1 MFTILDAEKSRIQS
15 FIGKQLSNSKNE
27 LEARLFPPISGQNEC
42 VDYYQFNRI
51 LRRYTFPKEKGGFGL
66 RKELTTQLNVTSE
79 RNPDIRESVKGQNAI
94 KLYWLKD
101 NIELI
106 KKNSPDNV
114 YQMVKKRKDFVNLLN
129 YPVRVCISDEQI
141 TENAEFKLLN
151 DVEFPKEYRL
161 QNRISVYTEDNMFRI
176 DFTSVKFGRGRT
188 FKQSNVIHSFPCHEI
203 EIEFIGTS
211 KSNKDEIFAT
221 FIKNI
226 GLILSIYYRTSILLT
241 NTLKKEVLDNYKLL
255 ITTDEKLKKSNRKD
269 NKYRNKKL
277 YTYKD
282 FITAKPVTLHRDNIR
297 KTQGVYNILKN
308 NGVTYKADGSNMLL
322 YVVPPEV
329 VASVNVGSGNLFLI
343 DSNFNVIATGI
354 TLSGWDNSIIE
365 GEYINDGRL
374 FCAYDMLY
382 AKNLDIRNKQ
392 LESFNKEQTSR
403 LTYLKDFI
411 KELNEDEDVKNAP
424 INIIEKTYLFGNDS
438 EIFAKAKQLWDD
450 RKSLPFHVDGLIFVP
465 ANEPYPNKAGT
476 WTRLFKWKPPRLNS
490 IDFLVE
496 TVKGANKRDKL
507 FPYVEVFDDEK
518 DVKMDQNAVTQF
530 KKLKLYTTGTAD
542 KFNRRTGKMNRRP
555 FPKLFKEVDIPINNQ
570 GQIISKDPLTGLQVE
585 ITDDT
590 IVEFSYNEKQRF
602 SWVPIRVR
610 HEKTTRYRTYNDNFG
625 NSYNVA
631 LDIWK
636 SIVNPVTEKM
646 ITTGII
652 PSESE
657 NKPIDVS
664 SNTVSN
670 VSTPYAV
677 IETKRERLPYQN
689 FHTAYVKKKLLK
701 MVALDPVD
709 SERGSG
715 YLIDFGV
722 CRGGDLNRWKEI
734 DFRKV
739 VGIDADI
746 KCIDEAINRYQN
758 AIDNRYNITFL
769 CGDLSKL
776 IFPNQEAACE
786 LTEKITGVT
795 NWKELMKKTLG
806 QKYMFNVVSSQ
817 FVIHYFFEDELSLCS
832 YLQNVTDNLKI
843 GGHFVGTTFDGS
855 KVYDF
860 LKRKTHEA
868 GMKGE
873 ETIWK
878 ITKLYGKKKFT
889 DGRPNWG
896 MAIDVFVNSI
906 GIAHKEYLVSF
917 KYLEKLASEYGL
929 ELQQVI
935 SFSDMWLEG
944 QENKE
949 GYSNKIVSDIRL
961 MSEAE
966 KKFSFLFSGF
976 IFKKVKNAPD
986 STYKKIVKLQTKKE
1000 KS

>member
-1 MFTILDAEKSRIQS
+1 
-15 FIGKQLSNSKNE
+15 
-27 LEARLFPPISGQNEC
+27 
-42 VDYYQFNRI
+42 
-51 LRRYTFPKEKGGFGL
+51 
-66 RKELTTQLNVTSE
+66 
-79 RNPDIRESVKGQNAI
+79 
-94 KLYWLKD
+94 
-101 NIELI
+101 
-106 KKNSPDNV
+106 
-114 YQMVKKRKDFVNLLN
+114 
-129 YPVRVCISDEQI
+129 
-141 TENAEFKLLN
+141 
-151 DVEFPKEYRL
+151 
-161 QNRISVYTEDNMFRI
+161 
-176 DFTSVKFGRGRT
+176 
-188 FKQSNVIHSFPCHEI
+188 
-203 EIEFIGTS
+203 
-211 KSNKDEIFAT
+211 
-221 FIKNI
+221 
-226 GLILSIYYRTSILLT
+226 
-241 NTLKKEVLDNYKLL
+241 
-255 ITTDEKLKKSNRKD
+255 
-269 NKYRNKKL
+269 
-277 YTYKD
+277 
-282 FITAKPVTLHRDNIR
+282 
-297 KTQGVYNILKN
+297 
-308 NGVTYKADGSNMLL
+308 
-322 YVVPPEV
+322 
-329 VASVNVGSGNLFLI
+329 
-343 DSNFNVIATGI
+343 
-354 TLSGWDNSIIE
+354 
-365 GEYINDGRL
+365 
-374 FCAYDMLY
+374 MLY

-424 INIIEKTYLFGNDS
+424 IKIIEKTYLFGNDS

-476 WTRLFKWKPPRLNS
+476 WTRLFKWKPPHLNS

-670 VSTPYAV
+670 VATPYAV
-677 IETKRERLPYQN
+677 IKTKRERLPYQN

-776 IFPNQEAACE
+776 IFPNHEAACE

-806 QKYMFNVVSSQ
+806 QKYMFDVVSSQ

-949 GYSNKIVSDIRL
+949 GYSNKIVSDIRS